1 LDLDK
6 VTLFRQHKVPAHT
19 ELNWVL
25 SCITPFGML
34 RRMHAFKDAIAKDK
48 HENISA

>member
-1 LDLDK
+1 
-6 VTLFRQHKVPAHT
+6 VPAHT

-48 HENISA
+48 HEKNSICKT